1 VKQRRTSEDR
11 RGLALPGPA
20 IQIREDRLL
29 LAYQPVVSTQT
40 GAVDYFEAL
49 LRLRDDFGRIVAGG
63 DFVAGLERQGLIGIV
78 DRLVLERAVA
88 EVRAHPEVR
97 LGFNV
102 SGLTVANRSWL
113 QRLTDLLREEEGLAG
128 RLIVE
133 ITETAALCDLVESAR
148 FVDALRAAGARV
160 ALDDFGAGHTSLR
173 HLEKL
178 AVDTVKIDG
187 SFVRDMAVSPEHRVF
202 LRHLLS
208 FARGVGCHVVADWF
222 ENAEAAA
229 ILRDEG
235 VGFVQGYHFGR
246 PTLARPWLGET
257 TLEPRAAER
266 RPQLVVT
273 NETDAAAF

>member
-1 VKQRRTSEDR
+1 MQSRHTSDERRS
-11 RGLALPGPA
+11 LARLGPA
-20 IQIREDRLL
+20 IPIREDSLL
-29 LAYQPVVSTQT
+29 LAYQPVVSTAT
-40 GAVDYFEAL
+40 GAVDYFESL
-49 LRLRDDFGRIVAGG
+49 LRLRDNCGRIVTGG
-63 DFVAGLERQGLIGIV
+63 EFVAGLERSGLIGIV

-102 SGLTVANRSWL
+102 SGLTVANRAWL
-113 QRLTDLLREEEGLAG
+113 RRLTSLLHEDAGVAG
-128 RLIVE
+128 RLVVE
-133 ITETAALCDLVESAR
+133 ITETAALVDLAESTR
-148 FVDALRAAGARV
+148 FVDALRAAGTRV

-173 HLEKL
+173 HLAKL

-187 SFVRDMAVSPEHRVF
+187 SFVRDMATSPEHRVF

-208 FARGVGCHVVADWF
+208 FARDVGCHVVAEWV
-222 ENAEAAA
+222 ETAEDAA

-257 TLEPRAAER
+257 TAEPQMAER

-273 NETDAAAF
+273 NDTDAAAF